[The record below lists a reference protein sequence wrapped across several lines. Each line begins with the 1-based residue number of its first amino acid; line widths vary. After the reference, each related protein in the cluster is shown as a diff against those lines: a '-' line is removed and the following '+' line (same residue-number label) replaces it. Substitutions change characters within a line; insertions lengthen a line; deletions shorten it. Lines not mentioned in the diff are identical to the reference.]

1 MEYKKFE
8 IRKNGIPQEGFFDSI
23 EACYKEAKDPH
34 KNFYEFVGVAA
45 DHKRVIAR
53 YGQGKY

>member
-8 IRKNGIPQEGFFDSI
+8 IRKNGMPQDGLFFSL
-23 EACYKEAKDPH
+23 EECYKKAIDPH
-34 KNFYEFVGVAA
+34 KNFYEFVGIAE

-53 YGQGKY
+53 YGQGNY